1 MNHRIALAVV
11 LAVFLSAVSGL
22 ALADDRIVMKN
33 GDVIT
38 GNISLVDGD
47 DVYIEPSYADEF
59 AVSLS
64 EVVTIE
70 VDQTFEVE
78 LADGTKI
85 EAATLS
91 VNDAGE
97 QVLLVDG
104 AARPFT
110 LAEIAE
116 AKEPD
121 PYFDWSANVDL
132 NASYNSGNT
141 DSENTLIFGAGT
153 MKIGDHRHYG
163 DLTFR
168 NEEQNGVRT
177 QEQTLFNYSYNWFFN
192 EPWYVGASASY
203 ERDPIREL
211 DHRYTAGVLV
221 GRDVFDDAV
230 KFLTFSIGAGWSDE
244 EIGGVSESGAV
255 GLWNLRYEH
264 DFWDGVS
271 FFHLQNFTQQ
281 FYGRDNLILKTTT
294 GFRFDLISDLY
305 ANVSLRYDYETE
317 PAPGASEDDS
327 TLQVGLGYAF

>member
-1 MNHRIALAVV
+1 MNLRTPLIVILAM
-11 LAVFLSAVSGL
+11 LLSSVTGL
-22 ALADDRIVMKN
+22 ALAQDRIVMKN

-59 AVSLS
+59 AVSLA

-70 VDQTFEVE
+70 VDESFEVE

-104 AARPFT
+104 APRPFT

-153 MKIGDHRHYG
+153 MKVGDHRHYG

-168 NEEQNGVRT
+168 NEERDGVRT
-177 QEQTLFNYSYNWFFN
+177 QEQTLFNYTYNWLVKD
-192 EPWYVGASASY
+192 PWFVGAGLTY

-211 DHRYTAGVLV
+211 DYRYTAGLVV
-221 GRDVFDDAV
+221 GRDIFDDAV
-230 KFLTFSIGAGWSDE
+230 KFLTLSVGVGYSDE
-244 EIGGVSESGAV
+244 ELGGITESGAV

-264 DFWDGVS
+264 TFWDGVD
-271 FFHLQNFTQQ
+271 FYHIQNFTQQ
-281 FYGRDNLILKTTT
+281 FYGQDNLILKTTT
-294 GFRFDLISDLY
+294 GFRFDLIDDLY
-305 ANVSLRYDYETE
+305 ANVALRYDYETE
-317 PAPGASEDDS
+317 PAEGRSEDDS